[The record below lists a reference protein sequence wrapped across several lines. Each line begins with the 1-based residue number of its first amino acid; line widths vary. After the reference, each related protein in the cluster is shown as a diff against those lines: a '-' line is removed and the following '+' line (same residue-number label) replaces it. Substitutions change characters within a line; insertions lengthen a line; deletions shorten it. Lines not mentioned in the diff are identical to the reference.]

1 MNLTEKQK
9 QWIAWISM
17 ALVVTLISTFLGVK
31 YPIPPQPPPFLPD
44 EEVILGTTHF
54 TSLAVQEILNLND
67 TDSTLTG
74 AQTLTPAATF
84 YEFTPTAILTLTLGT
99 GSAEVG
105 DFLVIQN
112 SSAVTNVVIIDTGAT
127 QGGGNV
133 TLGTNDPAMFIYSNS
148 KWIEI
153 ASPDNS

>member
-9 QWIAWISM
+9 QWIAWIAM
-17 ALVVTLISTFLGVK
+17 TLVITLISTFLGVK
-31 YPIPPQPPPFLPD
+31 YPIPQPPSFLPD
-44 EEVILGTTHF
+44 EVVILGTTHF
-54 TSLAVQEILNLND
+54 TSLAVQETLNLDD

-74 AQTLTPAATF
+74 AQTFTPAGTF

-99 GSAEVG
+99 SSAEIG
-105 DFLVIQN
+105 DLLVIQN
-112 SSAVTNVVIIDTGAT
+112 TSAVTNVVIIDTGAT
-127 QGGGNV
+127 AGGGNV